1 MYDQLIA
8 QVPGVSFNGDT
19 YGDSLY
25 TLLSVNF
32 PKNEKSEM
40 MLFNL
45 DIHHV
50 CASGG
55 SACSSG
61 AQQGSHVINA
71 LNRGSEIA
79 TIRFSFSKYN
89 TKEEIDQVIT
99 ILKDL
104 L

>member
-1 MYDQLIA
+1 MYQQLIEKI
-8 QVPGVSFNGDT
+8 PGVSFNGDPF
-19 YGDSLY
+19 GHSLY

-61 AQQGSHVINA
+61 AQQGSHVMHA
-71 LNRGSEIA
+71 LGNSEKTA

-89 TKEEIDQVIT
+89 TKEEIDQVVG
-99 ILKDL
+99 ILQTL